1 MVENQRVPAITV
13 DRTTGGSG
21 TMVDGSADGVT
32 RNRRVNSC
40 LDWMLGVGGD
50 PLHTRIFFYKIAIMV
65 WQSTGGKH
73 GGKQGSKRTGKRGG
87 KQ

>member
-1 MVENQRVPAITV
+1 MVENQHVPAIIV
-13 DRTTGGSG
+13 DQATGGSG
-21 TMVDGSADGVT
+21 TMADGSVDGVT
-32 RNRRVNSC
+32 PNHRVNSC

-50 PLHTRIFFYKIAIMV
+50 PLHTHVFIYKIAVMV

>member
-1 MVENQRVPAITV
+1 MVENLLIPVITV
-13 DRTTGGSG
+13 GQATGGSA
-21 TMVDGSADGVT
+21 TMADGSADGVT

-50 PLHTRIFFYKIAIMV
+50 PLHTHVFIYKIAVMV

>member
-1 MVENQRVPAITV
+1 MVENLLIPAITV
-13 DRTTGGSG
+13 DQATGGSG
-21 TMVDGSADGVT
+21 TMADGSADGVT
-32 RNRRVNSC
+32 PNRRVNSC
-40 LDWMLGVGGD
+40 LEWMLSTGGD
-50 PLHTRIFFYKIAIMV
+50 PLHTRVFLYKIAIMV